1 MAAQMK
7 KAKGNGT
14 SILMFLL
21 NNKAMLLM
29 ILVAIFATVFTGG
42 LFVRSQNIDNVTRQ
56 VSVLAIVAIGYTI
69 VVAGGGLDLSVGE
82 TLSLCVVTYGS
93 LVQIYPVW
101 VCMLA
106 SIATGLCC
114 GGING
119 FMIRRFNLPPFV
131 LTLSMGQI
139 FKGIAHIISGGKSI
153 GQKNA
158 VVKFIGQ
165 GRLLD
170 LFPLPFIIAVVMMIL
185 VAILMNKTLF
195 GRQLLAAGGN
205 ADAADVSGIR
215 VNRVKIGSYAIAGAL
230 YGVAAIV
237 LTGRTGL
244 ASATSGDGYTM
255 DAIAAVVIGGTNMK
269 GGRAKVVGTL
279 FGVLLIGITSNMLN
293 LMRVD
298 TFYQWIFKGLI
309 LIAALLLD
317 GLTEKM
323 AAKQRVAMQVKG

>member
-14 SILMFLL
+14 NVLMFLL

-29 ILVAIFATVFTGG
+29 ILVAVFAAVFTGG
-42 LFVRSQNIDNVTRQ
+42 LFVSSRNIDNVTRQ

-93 LVQIYPVW
+93 LLQFCPVW

-106 SIATGLCC
+106 SIVMGLLC
-114 GGING
+114 GSVNG

-158 VVKFIGQ
+158 VAKFIGQ

-170 LFPLPFIIAVVMMIL
+170 LFPLPFIIAVVMMVL

-323 AAKQRVAMQVKG
+323 AARQRVAMQVKG